1 MRKRLISIAV
11 VLSIV
16 ASLFTVNM
24 YSSAATSYVSPNM
37 AILENILY
45 GDRQFVLDTLIG
57 TNFKT
62 DFSTNPH
69 ALVNYIG
76 DENTMMDN
84 VLSQYQNE
92 DNPDYNAAYK
102 IAVDIMEKVYNGD
115 DYIQHAT
122 DWVTSFAA
130 DLLSIFSS
138 DAQTVMDDLTY
149 SVSQLQ
155 YESILKE
162 VLATDYTAS
171 DGTTLSTKEI
181 ELENLERL
189 DKGLKNLKS
198 FSNAFKSSA
207 SANHMNDGTFGDRMD
222 YYNNYLV
229 PYATSIES
237 ALSAFA
243 DAQGTTDASDLASFV
258 TNLALVAQMDRYEH
272 ANEEISSDIV
282 YTAPTFFIDDD
293 TLSTIKGVDT
303 AISTVSKTLSTYMFI
318 NSIGTQKEA
327 VGDTLTRMSK
337 TANPYLKPIFIKF
350 ANEVGEAGNAKLV
363 GYESLMKYLR
373 DAGAVKELGDWTAEK
388 IEDKISDYLG
398 YAFEYSDAG
407 LAKTAVSTVLSKAT
421 NVAGISSWC
430 ADATMS
436 FGDTCKKTYELK
448 YLRTL
453 IAQAIVT
460 YEDDLEVYLAN
471 KTEENAENVLDDLLM
486 IQKLRLRGETI
497 AYNMTYGQWN
507 SALGRLLASG
517 TLNQDEMLLDYLKD
531 AYQSRVDAFI
541 GASAMP
547 LTSDSLTIR
556 NGETLTVNYS
566 ADMGG
571 LYATYIKADK
581 TSRGI
586 GELKYKIASGITVQS
601 GGRLTINVPSADVYM
616 PYITNNGGEVLFV
629 SGNVKFSQYSQKS
642 GSLKV
647 APNTYNLGSLYISG
661 GTVEATSAATM
672 NCKNITLSGTPDI
685 SNISVVADGCSVSN
699 SWNLSGNT
707 LTVNKSAYISGS
719 VTGGNVYFKGDSS
732 GGSGTI
738 ENLYISGSGSQTL
751 SGTLNATNLVYNNTG
766 TAKQP
771 GTIYVSGTVKNT
783 SSKVTNGQNTVLQS
797 TGSIIGDHYNSG
809 LTLDGVSLDK
819 AISFDGTLKTLN
831 AVTLEAVNISGGLI
845 QSGGTLNLN
854 GNVIISGD
862 SYFAGT
868 VTQNENSYCASGDIS
883 VSGTNAFN
891 NITTNG
897 KLLQTL
903 TGTINVTNFTN
914 ANTKGLSI
922 VNELNVSGI
931 LTNTGGKM
939 SGMGIT
945 LLSGGSFGNGDLY
958 DGDITIQST
967 CDIPSKLSGDVVIS
981 AINTINKDTNINGY
995 LTANSGSIKLED
1007 ASLTVDGKFILSV
1020 PLMADE
1026 TSSIICNSA
1035 FTNNN
1040 TITGNS
1046 TPITIKGIMQNNS
1059 TLTDCLITCHKEL
1072 INTGTISGGDVVVN
1086 SELYNSGTIT
1096 VKNTTLHTNAIVDV
1110 SGNSISTEN
1119 LTLSGNGK
1127 VNLKTTVN
1135 VSQTYLN
1142 NNNVEINEEKL
1153 VLSMG
1158 KVITSNKNY
1167 TKLDQTTDLIID
1179 GCTVSIDVLNLT
1191 AGIKLTNGAKLI
1203 VNRKLIASSSKTI
1216 EIDETSSL
1224 ELNKL
1229 SKISS
1234 YSNILVD
1241 GRLLLGSDSVLTS
1254 TKLSGSGIISVKGD
1268 LYGSSLTINQPN
1280 TFEIIGKTPQII
1292 SCSNA
1297 DFYNLNILNNSRKG
1311 VTFSNSVNYYGDYN
1325 KNDSNVTGTV
1335 TQK

>member
-1 MRKRLISIAV
+1 MKKRLISIAI
-11 VLSIV
+11 VLSII
-16 ASLFTVNM
+16 ASLLTFNM

-45 GDRQFVLDTLIG
+45 GDRHFVLDTLIG
-57 TNFKT
+57 TKFKT

-69 ALVNYIG
+69 ALVNFIG

-115 DYIQHAT
+115 DYVQGAA

-189 DKGLKNLKS
+189 DKGLMNLKS

-243 DAQGTTDASDLASFV
+243 DAQGTTDASDLAKFV
-258 TNLALVAQMDRYEH
+258 TNIALVAQMDRYEH

-337 TANPYLKPIFIKF
+337 TANPYLKPILIKF
-350 ANEVGEAGNAKLV
+350 ASEVGEAGNAKIV

-517 TLNQDEMLLDYLKD
+517 TLNQDEMLLDYLKE

-547 LTSDSLTIR
+547 LTSDSLTVGY
-556 NGETLTVNYS
+556 GETLTVNYS
-566 ADMGG
+566 ADKGG

-629 SGNVKFSQYSQKS
+629 SGNVKFSQYSQNS

-661 GTVEATSAATM
+661 GTVEATSPATM

-685 SNISVVADGCSVSN
+685 SNISVVTDGCSISS

-707 LTVNKSAYISGS
+707 LTVNKSANISGS

-732 GGSGTI
+732 GGYGTV
-738 ENLYISGSGSQTL
+738 ENLYVSGSGSQNL
-751 SGTLNATNLVYNNTG
+751 DGTLNTTNLVYSNTG
-766 TAKQP
+766 TAKQA

-783 SSKVTNGQNTVLQS
+783 SSKVTNGQNTVLKS

-809 LTLDGVSLDK
+809 LSLDGITLDRAMTFG
-819 AISFDGTLKTLN
+819 GTLKTLN
-831 AVTLEAVNISGGLI
+831 TVNLDDVSVIGGLT
-845 QSGGTLNLN
+845 QSNGTLTLN
-854 GNVIISGD
+854 GDVTVSGD
-862 SYFAGT
+862 SYFAGI
-868 VTQNENSYCASGDIS
+868 VTQNENSYYASGDIS
-883 VSGTNAFN
+883 VNGTNSFN
-891 NITTNG
+891 NIITNG

-914 ANTKGLSI
+914 ANTKGVSI
-922 VNELNVSGI
+922 VNKLNVSGT
-931 LTNTGGKM
+931 LANNGGKM

-945 LLSGGSFGNGDLY
+945 LLSGGNFGNSELY

-967 CDIPSKLSGDVVIS
+967 CDIPSKLTGNVVIS
-981 AINTINKDTNINGY
+981 AANKIKQDTDVGGY
-995 LTANSGSIKLED
+995 LSANSGSIRLEN
-1007 ASLTVDGKFILSV
+1007 ARLNVNGNLTLSV
-1020 PLMADE
+1020 PLTVDE
-1026 TSSIICNSA
+1026 TGSLVCNSA
-1035 FTNNN
+1035 FTNSN
-1040 TITGNS
+1040 TIAGNS
-1046 TPITIKGIMQNNS
+1046 TSITIKGIMQNNS
-1059 TLTDCLITCHKEL
+1059 TINNCILTISKEL
-1072 INTGTISGGDVVVN
+1072 VNIGSISGGTITSTNDV
-1086 SELYNSGTIT
+1086 YNDGTINVDNFNLKT
-1096 VKNTTLHTNAIVDV
+1096 VSLSEV
-1110 SGNSISTEN
+1110 SGNSITTNN
-1119 LTLSGNGK
+1119 LNLIGTGKINFKTNINVEGNYTNNGVKIDDAKIIILSG
-1127 VNLKTTVN
+1127 KT
-1135 VSQTYLN
+1135 
-1142 NNNVEINEEKL
+1142 
-1153 VLSMG
+1153 
-1158 KVITSNKNY
+1158 ITSNKSYSTLN
-1167 TKLDQTTDLIID
+1167 QTTDLIID
-1179 GCTVSIDVLNLT
+1179 GCTVMVDTANIS
-1191 AGIKLTNGAKLI
+1191 AGIKLINGAKLI
-1203 VNRKLIASSSKTI
+1203 INKRLSAGATSKII
-1216 EIDETSSL
+1216 EIDETSTLTIKKIAS
-1224 ELNKL
+1224 
-1229 SKISS
+1229 ISS
-1234 YSNILVD
+1234 YSNIIVNGELT
-1241 GRLLLGSDSVLTS
+1241 LGSDVVIDS
-1254 TKLSGSGIISVKGD
+1254 TNLSGSGTVNINGD
-1268 LYGSSLTINQPN
+1268 LYGNYLTINKPEN
-1280 TFEIIGKTPQII
+1280 VNVTGKTPQII
-1292 SCSNA
+1292 SCGGANFS
-1297 DFYNLNILNNSRKG
+1297 NLNILNNSRKG
-1311 VTFSNSVNYYGDYN
+1311 VTFSSSVNCYGEYN
-1325 KNDSNVTGTV
+1325 KNDSNVSGTV
-1335 TQK
+1335 IQK